1 MLSTSVVKLSNFFEF
16 NSCGLCL
23 SFLVQLQDEA
33 ACALSC
39 LDKCRDGGL
48 EELFMTKVDFGAK
61 FDSCLRYAE
70 LWCITLAPVV
80 LWTFTGT
87 II

>member
-1 MLSTSVVKLSNFFEF
+1 MLSTYVIKISSFFEL
-16 NSCGLCL
+16 NSCNLCFIPT

-33 ACALSC
+33 ACALSR

-61 FDSCLRYAE
+61 FDSCLRYDE
-70 LWCITLAPVV
+70 
-80 LWTFTGT
+80 F
-87 II
+87 

>member
-1 MLSTSVVKLSNFFEF
+1 MLSTYVIKISSFFEL
-16 NSCGLCL
+16 NSCNLCFIPT

-61 FDSCLRYAE
+61 FDSCLRYDE
-70 LWCITLAPVV
+70 
-80 LWTFTGT
+80 F
-87 II
+87 

>member
-1 MLSTSVVKLSNFFEF
+1 MFFLFFRFRVMLSTSVVNLSNFFEF

-70 LWCITLAPVV
+70 TEL
-80 LWTFTGT
+80 
-87 II
+87 

>member
-1 MLSTSVVKLSNFFEF
+1 MLSTSVKLSNFFEF

-23 SFLVQLQDEA
+23 FLVQLQDEA

-48 EELFMTKVDFGAK
+48 EELFMTKVDFCAK

-70 LWCITLAPVV
+70 AEL
-80 LWTFTGT
+80 
-87 II
+87 